1 MTAIRSVAPAD
12 HGALDAVITAAFGQ
26 RDEVDLVERLRRDG
40 DVLFELTAT
49 HDDTVVGHILFS
61 GLPIIR
67 DDGSVIAAASLAPLC
82 VRPDCQNRGIGAD
95 LVSAGLDEC
104 RKRRIPAV
112 VVLGNP
118 DYYQRFGFSAAAA
131 RPLAAPFSGPHFMA
145 IELGSDALK
154 QGGKVRY
161 PAAFG
166 LPG

>member
-1 MTAIRSVAPAD
+1 MTAIRSVVPAD

-26 RDEVDLVERLRRDG
+26 RDEADLVERLRRDG
-40 DVLFELTAT
+40 DVLFELAAT

-61 GLPIIR
+61 RLPIIR

-82 VRPDCQNRGIGAD
+82 VRPDCQNQGIGAD
-95 LVSAGLDEC
+95 LIGAGMNEC
-104 RKRRIPAV
+104 RKRCIPAV
-112 VVLGNP
+112 IVLGDP

-145 IELGSDALK
+145 IEFDSGVLK
-154 QGGKVRY
+154 DGGKVRY